1 MAVEPER
8 HELLDDIKGMID
20 NNKRSAEIIQ
30 TVVGYP
36 EEFWDY
42 IKKMDE
48 KNPED
53 KCKDLIYSGDE
64 YKALAREQKEN
75 WWIKQRRAKIICD
88 FLMFWSKGYE
98 EHGTMI
104 NEIIN
109 PEKGSLMPDAYAGI
123 QAKINERV
131 LAIND
136 LREGLNEDNVDERA
150 GDISNKM
157 AELAGWVAL
166 SFRNAATYTEKVCA
180 AGAGKASDAASATIY
195 TIDRMLGNIT
205 KINFNIDLFEASKVG
220 KGFIDSIVGHHT
232 DTVILM
238 LEGLLTVCAGTLV
251 VQNYNV
257 VFSTLLSLLR
267 YLENLL
273 RVGTAGSVLYAIGS
287 ITHLLR
293 EKLKHITGEKKQELT
308 TISNTLAGISTN
320 IRTTTGEDVTDENV
334 NNLRARLEGVITDVS
349 NALTNIESTAPAEEA
364 MGVEGTAAVERTA
377 ASYEEN
383 ILDEADRVAQREADR
398 ALQRRRREEEEE
410 GKNPQAGG
418 KKHKKSQ
425 KKPRKKASKSKRSKK
440 AGKKTRKSR
449 KKTRGKKH

>member
-1 MAVEPER
+1 MAAVEPEPER
-8 HELLDDIKGMID
+8 HGLLNNIKVMIETD
-20 NNKRSAEIIQ
+20 KRSAEIIQ

-36 EEFWDY
+36 EEFWAY

-53 KCKDLIYSGDE
+53 KCKDLIYSGAE
-64 YKALAREQKEN
+64 YTALAREQKAN

-109 PEKGSLMPDAYAGI
+109 PEKGSLVPDAYAGI

-136 LREGLNEDNVDERA
+136 LREGLNKDNVHERA

-180 AGAGKASDAASATIY
+180 ASAGKASDAASATIY
-195 TIDRMLGNIT
+195 TIDHMLGNIT
-205 KINFNIDLFEASKVG
+205 KINFNIDLFDASKVG

-238 LEGLLTVCAGTLV
+238 LEGLVTVCTGTLA
-251 VQNYNV
+251 VQNYQV
-257 VFSTLLSLLR
+257 VFNTLLTILG
-267 YLENLL
+267 YLESGL
-273 RVGTAGSVLYAIGS
+273 RVGAAGSVLYAIGS
-287 ITHLLR
+287 VTNLLSK
-293 EKLKHITGEKKQELT
+293 KLGKMAEDKAIEIGD
-308 TISNTLAGISTN
+308 ISTVLAGISRD
-320 IRTTTGEDVTDENV
+320 IRATTGENVTPENV
-334 NNLRARLEGVITDVS
+334 TELRRRLEDVINDASRVVS
-349 NALTNIESTAPAEEA
+349 NTEARAQTRGLQEEEA
-364 MGVEGTAAVERTA
+364 AGQDPRGLQEEREA
-377 ASYEEN
+377 ASGATEAEN
-383 ILDEADRVAQREADR
+383 TQ
-398 ALQRRRREEEEE
+398 EE
-410 GKNPQAGG
+410 GNNSQAGG